1 MLNWHNSPVF
11 DRGKSLSQWRV
22 PNSILHSTAEYI
34 FMAVCQPRD
43 QPCDVS
49 LPSFSTAL
57 TVSPVIISSSPA
69 VKILRSNSAKAY
81 SLPTCSN
88 GKHTCGQNCGLT
100 TTWVALASIPDF
112 TRLPCLVDCWRWS
125 LTAYLGCVGVR
136 DQVQV
141 TQQGT
146 VRQPTLAFWR
156 KSAMLT
162 VPPLLTSAWS
172 CRWCYAAVPSLVTK
186 MHLVLLCTKCKS
198 FSTNFN
204 V

>member
-11 DRGKSLSQWRV
+11 DGGKSLSQWRV
-22 PNSILHSTAEYI
+22 PNWILHSTAEYT

-88 GKHTCGQNCGLT
+88 GKHTCGQNCRLT

-125 LTAYLGCVGVR
+125 LTAYLGSVSESETKFKSR
-136 DQVQV
+136 SKVQC
-141 TQQGT
+141 GDPPRHFDAN
-146 VRQPTLAFWR
+146 RQCWQSRLCWHQPEAVDDAKLQ
-156 KSAMLT
+156 S
-162 VPPLLTSAWS
+162 LL
-172 CRWCYAAVPSLVTK
+172 
-186 MHLVLLCTKCKS
+186 
-198 FSTNFN
+198 
-204 V
+204 